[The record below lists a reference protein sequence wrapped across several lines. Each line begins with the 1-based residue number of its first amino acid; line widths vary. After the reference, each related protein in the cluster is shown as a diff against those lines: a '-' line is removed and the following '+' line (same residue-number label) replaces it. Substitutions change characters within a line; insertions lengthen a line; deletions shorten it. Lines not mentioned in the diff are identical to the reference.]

1 MKTQQC
7 TPSELV
13 PASVIAERWHIS
25 KRTLQ
30 RAAAKGTITAYRFGH
45 RIVRYNPD
53 EVLANMCTTSRDWEE
68 V

>member
-30 RAAAKGTITAYRFGH
+30 RAAASGKITAHRFGH
-45 RIVRYNPD
+45 RIVRYDPN
-53 EVLANMCTTSRDWEE
+53 EVYANMFTTSRDWEG